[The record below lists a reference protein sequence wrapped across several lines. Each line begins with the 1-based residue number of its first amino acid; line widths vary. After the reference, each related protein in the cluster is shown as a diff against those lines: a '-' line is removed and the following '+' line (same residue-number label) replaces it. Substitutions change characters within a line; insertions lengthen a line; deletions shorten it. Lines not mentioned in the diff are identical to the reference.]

1 MVRMLFPRDREGYRS
16 EQATPA
22 RSAPMKGPDGD
33 ARSASEACD
42 DDARTPAQ
50 LCRYW
55 LSCGSSSPG
64 DERDD
69 NEGAPTNG
77 PLSATTTTAVPR
89 TFSRYYR
96 GGGGGGGGIMPL
108 PPEPARRPR
117 TITAAEAYHRG
128 MLVSYLLS
136 AAHELNCC
144 PNGGG
149 GTTTTTTT
157 EELEGRW
164 SGHQPLVPDTWSRSD
179 GSLSTHELRNMSLRR
194 RRGLVAPSTLPP
206 PVEDGWRGT
215 GSGTSINEG
224 IEKFASS
231 RFSAQCVREGVWT
244 DAARS
249 SPATET
255 RRISKH
261 SILPKNDG
269 VGRGGAVFD
278 RTLT

>member
-1 MVRMLFPRDREGYRS
+1 MVRMLFPRDCEVYRS
-16 EQATPA
+16 EATPT

-33 ARSASEACD
+33 ARSASEVCD
-42 DDARTPAQ
+42 DDVRTPAQ
-50 LCRYW
+50 MCHW

-64 DERDD
+64 DDRDD

-77 PLSATTTTAVPR
+77 PLSARTTTAVPR
-89 TFSRYYR
+89 TFYQYCC
-96 GGGGGGGGIMPL
+96 GGGGGNMPL
-108 PPEPARRPR
+108 SPEPARRLR

-136 AAHELNCC
+136 AAYELNCC

-149 GTTTTTTT
+149 GGTTTA

-179 GSLSTHELRNMSLRR
+179 GSLSTHELRNMRLRR
-194 RRGLVAPSTLPP
+194 RRGLVAPSTLPS
-206 PVEDGWRGT
+206 PVEDGWRDT
-215 GSGTSINEG
+215 GSTSINKG
-224 IEKFASS
+224 IGKFASS

-249 SPATET
+249 SPAMET
-255 RRISKH
+255 RHISKH

>member
-1 MVRMLFPRDREGYRS
+1 
-16 EQATPA
+16 
-22 RSAPMKGPDGD
+22 MKGPDGD

-69 NEGAPTNG
+69 NEGAPTNA

-96 GGGGGGGGIMPL
+96 GGGGGGGNMPL

-149 GTTTTTTT
+149 GGGGTTTTTTT

-179 GSLSTHELRNMSLRR
+179 GSLSTHELRNIRLRR
-194 RRGLVAPSTLPP
+194 RRGLVAPSTTPP

-215 GSGTSINEG
+215 GSSTSINEG
-224 IEKFASS
+224 IEKFATSG
-231 RFSAQCVREGVWT
+231 FSAQCVREEGVWT

-249 SPATET
+249 SPAMET
-255 RRISKH
+255 RYISKH

>member
-1 MVRMLFPRDREGYRS
+1 MLFPRDCEGYRS
-16 EQATPA
+16 EATPT

-33 ARSASEACD
+33 ARSASEVYD
-42 DDARTPAQ
+42 DDV
-50 LCRYW
+50 CHW

-64 DERDD
+64 DDRDD
-69 NEGAPTNG
+69 NEGAPTNA

-96 GGGGGGGGIMPL
+96 GGGGGGGNMPL

-144 PNGGG
+144 PDGG
-149 GTTTTTTT
+149 GTTTTTAT

-179 GSLSTHELRNMSLRR
+179 GSLSTHELRNIRLRR
-194 RRGLVAPSTLPP
+194 RRGLVAPSTTPP

-249 SPATET
+249 SPAMET
-255 RRISKH
+255 RHISKH